1 LPKPMAPIA
10 ATLIEAPATAA
21 RTSIIAAGGATYAA

>member
-1 LPKPMAPIA
+1 MAPIA

-21 RTSIIAAGGATYAA
+21 RTSIIAAREAIYAV